1 MCIVDEYCPAGWSV
15 KRRPEDYSAHTCN
28 PTNPSRSKCPKP
40 YMCVAAKC
48 GISFCC
54 VSDKM
59 LTKVKQKESEER
71 DAVSSENDLAKQSL
85 MEEEEANKQP
95 KFTENEE
102 DL

>member
-1 MCIVDEYCPAGWSV
+1 
-15 KRRPEDYSAHTCN
+15 
-28 PTNPSRSKCPKP
+28 
-40 YMCVAAKC
+40 
-48 GISFCC
+48 
-54 VSDKM
+54 M